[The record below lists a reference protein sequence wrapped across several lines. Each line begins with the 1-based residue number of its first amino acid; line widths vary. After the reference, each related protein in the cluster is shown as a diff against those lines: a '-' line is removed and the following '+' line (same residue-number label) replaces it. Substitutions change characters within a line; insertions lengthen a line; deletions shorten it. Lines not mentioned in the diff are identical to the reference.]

1 MSNKISALQR
11 VTQIWRCQLGP
22 NIIRVEPERN
32 HKSIH
37 FKTSK
42 LSDHGC
48 FQTELENLFIFLYQS
63 RIHFGLFS
71 FHFRLESFPSMG
83 MSCGCEL
90 GRLFATESLR
100 EICWPAAGLRGS

>member
-42 LSDHGC
+42 LTAV
-48 FQTELENLFIFLYQS
+48 FKPTWRKS
-63 RIHFGLFS
+63 RFS
-71 FHFRLESFPSMG
+71 NGEPTFVLSNQNSLIFPSDG
-83 MSCGCEL
+83 TSCGCEL